1 MITNLVRSFHVSL
14 RIMSEQRFLADYGKR
29 AAKCQMSKCKQ
40 QIDKGNLR
48 IAKVVKNPFSEEGD
62 MKQYHHP
69 KCLFD
74 AFTRAKSTTKVIEDA
89 GDIEGWNNVNPE
101 GKMFTKYD
109 RFYTYYLDI
118 KYITT

>member
-1 MITNLVRSFHVSL
+1 
-14 RIMSEQRFLADYGKR
+14 
-29 AAKCQMSKCKQ
+29 
-40 QIDKGNLR
+40 
-48 IAKVVKNPFSEEGD
+48 VKNPFSEEGD

-109 RFYTYYLDI
+109 RFYTYYLDKLNI
-118 KYITT
+118 YQLK